1 MTPFDRAARVGSTL
15 APAAPG
21 GLVRRHW
28 LRPAVLIAL
37 VALVAVGC
45 GVDGAEA
52 VLPVPNPLVPAPL
65 TPDPWGLITWIY
77 TPIFQG
83 LLLILFAFEQI
94 TPDVGLAIIGM
105 TIVVRTLLVPLIRR
119 QMVSTRRIQMIAPE
133 VKELQKR
140 YKGDRVK
147 QQQEVSALYKERGIS
162 QFGCMAMILPLLII
176 IPMYTVINQGLRSP
190 DPTPM
195 LHVAGIELI
204 SVDCAGG
211 DAPCVDTTVPWL
223 GGLDAS
229 IPSTIDIFGFGLSL
243 LAVVY
248 TVIQLMASR
257 MALPPH
263 DPANTDP
270 NIRIQ
275 RQTML
280 LLPFMTILWGGII
293 PAGLYIYLIV
303 STIYQVI
310 QQYLITGWGGMFPLF
325 GWTPA
330 FAIGHT
336 PRFPV
341 AMPVAVA
348 TQRAA
353 GASAPQTSVRSTAA
367 SRAASAARTTRPA
380 QRGRQGR
387 RGRKR

>member
-1 MTPFDRAARVGSTL
+1 MTTTL
-15 APAAPG
+15 AA
-21 GLVRRHW
+21 LRRLPTAR
-28 LRPAVLIAL
+28 LRPALLVVAAAL
-37 VALVAVGC
+37 LVTACTG
-45 GVDGAEA
+45 DPADA
-52 VLPVPNPLVPAPL
+52 IPVPNPLVPAPL
-65 TPDPWGLITWIY
+65 TPDPWGLLTWIY
-77 TPIFQG
+77 TPIFQA
-83 LLLILFAFEQI
+83 LLLILFAFERI

-162 QFGCMAMILPLLII
+162 QFGCLAMVLPLLII
-176 IPMYTVINQGLRSP
+176 IPMYTVIFQGLKTP

-195 LHVAGIELI
+195 LHVAGVELI
-204 SVDCAGG
+204 AVDCRGG
-211 DAPCVDTTVPWL
+211 DLPCVDATIPWL

-229 IPSTIDIFGFGLSL
+229 QPSTIDVFGFGLSL
-243 LAVVY
+243 LAVLF
-248 TVIQLMASR
+248 TVIQLVASR

-263 DPANTDP
+263 DPGNNDP

-280 LLPFMTILWGGII
+280 FLPFMTILWGGII

-303 STIYQVI
+303 STVYQIV

-330 FAIGHT
+330 FAVGHT

-341 AMPVAVA
+341 AMPAAVPS
-348 TQRAA
+348 TRAA
-353 GASAPQTSVRSTAA
+353 GASAPQTSVKSTAA
-367 SRAASAARTTRPA
+367 SRAASAARTVRPA
-380 QRGRQGR
+380 QRGRQGK
-387 RGRKR
+387 RGRRR

>member
-1 MTPFDRAARVGSTL
+1 MT
-15 APAAPG
+15 APRIPRW
-21 GLVRRHW
+21 V
-28 LRPAVLIAL
+28 RPALLIAA
-37 VALVAVGC
+37 VALLVSACTG
-45 GVDGAEA
+45 DLSETT
-52 VLPVPNPLVPAPL
+52 LPVPNPLVVAPL
-65 TPDPWGLITWIY
+65 DPDPLSLLSWLF

-83 LLLILFAFEQI
+83 LLLILFAAEGL
-94 TPDVGLAIIGM
+94 TPDVGLAIVVM

-119 QMVSTRRIQMIAPE
+119 QMVSTRRMQLIAPE
-133 VKELQKR
+133 VKEVQKR
-140 YKGDRVK
+140 FKGDRVK

-162 QFGCMAMILPLLII
+162 QFGCLAMILPLLII
-176 IPMYTVINQGLRSP
+176 VPMYTVINQGLRSP

-195 LHVAGIELI
+195 LHVAGIEI
-204 SVDCAGG
+204 IHVDCAGG
-211 DAPCVDTTVPWL
+211 DEPCIDPTIPWL

-229 IPSTIDIFGFGLSL
+229 QPSTIDIFGFGLSL
-243 LAVVY
+243 LAVIY

-263 DPANTDP
+263 DPSNNDP

-293 PAGLYIYLIV
+293 PAGLYLYLLV
-303 STIYQVI
+303 STLYQVI

-325 GWTPA
+325 GWTPS

-341 AMPVAVA
+341 PMPTVLA
-348 TQRAA
+348 TTRAA
-353 GASAPQTSVRSTAA
+353 GTSAPQTSVRSTAA
-367 SRAASAARTTRPA
+367 SRAASAAKTTRQS

>member
-1 MTPFDRAARVGSTL
+1 MTRFVNEATSNMTP
-15 APAAPG
+15 APG
-21 GLVRRHW
+21 RNW
-28 LRPAVLIAL
+28 LRPALLIVL
-37 VALVAVGC
+37 VALVAAGCSGDVG
-45 GVDGAEA
+45 
-52 VLPVPNPLVPAPL
+52 VLPVPNPLVPVTL
-65 TPDPWGLITWIY
+65 TPDPWGVIQWAY
-77 TPIFQG
+77 TPIFQA
-83 LLLILFAFEQI
+83 LLLLLFAFETI

-140 YKGDRVK
+140 HKGDRVK

-162 QFGCMAMILPLLII
+162 QFGCLAMILPLLII

-211 DAPCVDTTVPWL
+211 SEPCVDTAVPWL

-229 IPSTIDIFGFGLSL
+229 VPSTIDIFGFGLSL
-243 LAVVY
+243 LAVLY

-263 DPANTDP
+263 DPASTDP
-270 NIRIQ
+270 NIKIQ

-280 LLPFMTILWGGII
+280 LLPFMTVLWGGVI

-303 STIYQVI
+303 STVYQVL
-310 QQYLITGWGGMFPLF
+310 QQYLTTGWGGMFPLF

-330 FAIGHT
+330 FAVGHT

-341 AMPVAVA
+341 AMPAAVSS
-348 TQRAA
+348 TRAA
-353 GASAPQTSVRSTAA
+353 GASAPQITARSTPAA
-367 SRAASAARTTRPA
+367 RAASAARTVRPA

-387 RGRKR
+387 RGRRR

>member
-1 MTPFDRAARVGSTL
+1 MVHRLRSAR
-15 APAAPG
+15 
-21 GLVRRHW
+21 
-28 LRPAVLIAL
+28 LRPALLFAAAAL
-37 VALVAVGC
+37 LVTACVG
-45 GVDGAEA
+45 DPAQA
-52 VLPVPNPLVPAPL
+52 IPIPPTIIPAPL

-83 LLLILFAFEQI
+83 LLLILFAFESI
-94 TPDVGLAIIGM
+94 TPDVGLAIVGM

-119 QMVSTRRIQMIAPE
+119 QMVSTRRIQLIAPE

-140 YKGDRVK
+140 FKGDRVK

-162 QFGCMAMILPLLII
+162 QFGCLAMLLPLLII
-176 IPMYTVINQGLRSP
+176 VPMYTVIFQGLKSP

-195 LHVAGIELI
+195 MSVAGVELI
-204 SVDCAGG
+204 SVECRGG
-211 DAPCVDTTVPWL
+211 DLPCVDPTIPWL
-223 GGLDAS
+223 GGMDAS
-229 IPSTIDIFGFGLSL
+229 VPVTVDILGFGLSL
-243 LAVVY
+243 LAVLY

-263 DPANTDP
+263 DPGNNDP

-293 PAGLYIYLIV
+293 PSGLYIYLIV
-303 STIYQVI
+303 STLYQVI

-325 GWTPA
+325 GWTPT
-330 FAIGHT
+330 FAVGHT

-341 AMPVAVA
+341 AMPAAVPS
-348 TQRAA
+348 TRAA

>member
-1 MTPFDRAARVGSTL
+1 MIVERPRA
-15 APAAPG
+15 
-21 GLVRRHW
+21 W
-28 LRPAVLIAL
+28 LRPAILIAL
-37 VALVAVGC
+37 VALLAAGC
-45 GVDGAEA
+45 SLEDT
-52 VLPVPNPLVPAPL
+52 VLPVPQQLTPAPL
-65 TPDPWGLITWIY
+65 TPDPWGVIVWAY
-77 TPIFQG
+77 TPLFQA
-83 LLLILFAFEQI
+83 LLLILFAFEQVA
-94 TPDVGLAIIGM
+94 PDVGLAIVGM
-105 TIVVRTLLVPLIRR
+105 TVVVRTLLVPLIRR
-119 QMVSTRRIQMIAPE
+119 QMVSTRRIQLIAPE

-162 QFGCMAMILPLLII
+162 QFGCLAMLLPLLII
-176 IPMYTVINQGLRSP
+176 VPMYTVINQGLQSP

-204 SVDCAGG
+204 SIDCAGG
-211 DAPCVDTTVPWL
+211 GQPCVNPTIPWL

-229 IPSTIDIFGFGLSL
+229 KASVIDIFGFGLSL

-263 DPANTDP
+263 DPSNTDP
-270 NIRIQ
+270 NVKIQ

-303 STIYQVI
+303 STVYQVL

-330 FAIGHT
+330 FAVGHT

-341 AMPVAVA
+341 AMPAAVPS
-348 TQRAA
+348 TRAA
-353 GASAPQTSVRSTAA
+353 GASAPQNTARSTPAA
-367 SRAASAARTTRPA
+367 RAASAARTVRPA

-387 RGRKR
+387 RGRRR

>member
-1 MTPFDRAARVGSTL
+1 MTVPRIPHWARL
-15 APAAPG
+15 A
-21 GLVRRHW
+21 L
-28 LRPAVLIAL
+28 LIGA
-37 VALVAVGC
+37 VALVVSACTGDVS
-45 GVDGAEA
+45 ETT
-52 VLPVPNPLVPAPL
+52 LPVPNPLVPAPL
-65 TPDPWGLITWIY
+65 TPDPWGLLTWLF

-83 LLLILFAFEQI
+83 LLLILFAAERV
-94 TPDVGLAIIGM
+94 TPDVGLAIIVM
-105 TIVVRTLLVPLIRR
+105 TVVVRTLLVPLIRR
-119 QMVSTRRIQMIAPE
+119 QMVSTRRMQLIAPE

-162 QFGCMAMILPLLII
+162 QFGCLAMILPLLII

-195 LHVAGIELI
+195 LHIAGVEII
-204 SVDCAGG
+204 HVDCVGG
-211 DAPCVDTTVPWL
+211 DEPCIDPTIPWL
-223 GGLDAS
+223 GGMDAS
-229 IPSTIDIFGFGLSL
+229 VPSTIDIFGFGLSL
-243 LAVVY
+243 LAVFY

-263 DPANTDP
+263 DPASSDP
-270 NIRIQ
+270 NIKIQ

-293 PAGLYIYLIV
+293 PAGLYLYLIV
-303 STIYQVI
+303 STLYQVI

-325 GWTPA
+325 GWTPS

-341 AMPVAVA
+341 AMPAPVLS
-348 TQRAA
+348 TRAA
-353 GASAPQTSVRSTAA
+353 GATAPQASVRSTAA
-367 SRAASAARTTRPA
+367 SRAASAARTTRPS